1 MDNVVVV
8 SSPLTNPTLLVY
20 LRCTM
25 YCATLIDNIFTE
37 LNELNNNISSGLM
50 TCDVTDHLPVF
61 AICKHLDIKRNVNKR
76 FTFIKQTDENCIG
89 AFKNNLLLQN
99 WKNVKKVDDVNIAYE
114 NVTKTIVNLYN
125 NFPFKKVYSNQNNE
139 KVNYDLQMACVMHI

>member
-1 MDNVVVV
+1 M

-50 TCDVTDHLPVF
+50 ICDVTDHLPVF
-61 AICKHLDIKRNVNKR
+61 AICKHSDIKDMSTRD
-76 FTFIKQTDENCIG
+76 T
-89 AFKNNLLLQN
+89 LLLN
-99 WKNVKKVDDVNIAYE
+99 KLMKIALDPS
-114 NVTKTIVNLYN
+114 KTTYYCKTGRMLR
-125 NFPFKKVYSNQNNE
+125 K
-139 KVNYDLQMACVMHI
+139 LMM